1 MLYFG
6 FILSII
12 VYFILIAV
20 FGVYSFFVITKK
32 YKYAIYFEAIT
43 FFAALLATKILS
55 WSLIMMNGGFN
66 VNLSLNI
73 TFIPLYIIVPIF
85 LGLLIWYNI
94 VLREKKDN
102 ESILAKLGNYF
113 LPPLTL
119 VAIFF
124 STLVLI
130 YNFTYFVYIIS

>member
-20 FGVYSFFVITKK
+20 FGIYSFFVIKKK

-43 FFAALLATKILS
+43 FFTALLATMILS

-73 TFIPLYIIVPIF
+73 TFIPLYIIVPIV

-94 VLREKKDN
+94 ILREKKDN

-124 STLVLI
+124 STLILI
-130 YNFTYFVYIIS
+130 YNFTYFIYILS

>member
-12 VYFILIAV
+12 VYFILIVV
-20 FGVYSFFVITKK
+20 FGLYSFFVLKKK

-43 FFAALLATKILS
+43 FFAALLTVMVLS
-55 WSLIMMNGGFN
+55 WSLILMNGDFN
-66 VNLSLNI
+66 VNLGLDI
-73 TFIPLYIIVPIF
+73 TFIPLYIIIPIV
-85 LGLLIWYNI
+85 LGLLIWFNLI
-94 VLREKKDN
+94 LRDKKDN
-102 ESILAKLGNYF
+102 QNILSKLGNYF

-130 YNFTYFVYIIS
+130 YNFTYFVYILS